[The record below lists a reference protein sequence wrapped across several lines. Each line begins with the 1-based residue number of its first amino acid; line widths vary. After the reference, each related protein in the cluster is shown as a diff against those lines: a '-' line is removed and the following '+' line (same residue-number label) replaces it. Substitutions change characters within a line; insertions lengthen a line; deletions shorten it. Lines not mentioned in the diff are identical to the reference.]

1 MDLETLRQYCLAF
14 KGVTEDIK
22 WENHLCFSVMNKIF
36 LIGSLDEIPMKA
48 SIKVTDENFDELIA
62 RDGIIP
68 APYLAR
74 NKWVKVEQDA
84 FSDGEWK
91 SYVKKSYDIIKTKLP
106 KKAQKEL
113 SEK

>member
-36 LIGSLDEIPMKA
+36 FIGSLDEIPMKA
-48 SIKVTDENFDELIA
+48 SIKVTDEEFDELIA

-68 APYLAR
+68 APYMAR

-84 FSDGEWK
+84 FSDSEWK
-91 SYVKKSYDIIKTKLP
+91 SYVKKSYDIIKAKLP
-106 KKAQKEL
+106 KKVQKEL
-113 SEK
+113 I